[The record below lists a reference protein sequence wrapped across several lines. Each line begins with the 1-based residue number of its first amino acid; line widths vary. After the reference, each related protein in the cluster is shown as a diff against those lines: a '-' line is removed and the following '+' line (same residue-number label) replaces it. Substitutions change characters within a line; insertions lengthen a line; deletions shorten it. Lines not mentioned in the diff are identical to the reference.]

1 MMASTECLSEILS
14 HQKILS
20 EADVIVHNNGAP
32 TEEELRVLMENFKC
46 NNLVGVYH
54 SENLGYSA
62 GAIESVDQA
71 LQGGWFD
78 GYC

>member
-1 MMASTECLSEILS
+1 M
-14 HQKILS
+14 
-20 EADVIVHNNGAP
+20 IVHNNGAP

-78 GYC
+78 GYCRLDVVDWIKRNVIKQ